1 MHYKLQTMDTWIYI
15 LIGLVAY
22 VAILSLVAIFITRKD
37 KNAAKANKWR
47 VKEATLLIV
56 SALGGSIAMF
66 ITMKIIRHKTDRKKF
81 MLGIPLI
88 IFLQI
93 VLLIGIGILY
103 WQLWS

>member
-1 MHYKLQTMDTWIYI
+1 MDTWIYI

>member
-81 MLGIPLI
+81 MWGIPLI
-88 IFLQI
+88 IILQI
-93 VLLIGIGILY
+93 VLLIGVGILY